1 MQPERQTNELLASAL
16 ELADLGHE
24 CDTTVVADWVNVRVS
39 KRALTAAAPQAPA
52 DTTG

>member
-24 CDTTVVADWVNVRVS
+24 CDTTVVADWVNVRVVQKGADCS
-39 KRALTAAAPQAPA
+39 SAAS
-52 DTTG
+52 TR